1 MVSAYTRMHVYDR
14 KAGFPGGFRAAAS
27 LHCHTYHSKEL
38 LTFIPRY
45 AEMIPFI
52 AGRFKRGMER
62 HISIYGRTLDF
73 SKTYWTPPV
82 SPRQV
87 IEIETLQIEKE
98 LGLPALVSIT
108 DHDDIE
114 AGKQLQVLNGVHRVP
129 ISLEWTVPYG
139 RGLFHLGVHNLPHE
153 TATEIVR
160 ELMKHTNQ
168 DRDAMSLTDLLS
180 LINESPETL
189 TVVNHP
195 LWDIECIGEQGHA
208 ENLLAFLAEHSQWIH
223 ALEVNG
229 FRSWRENRE
238 VMRLADDWGLPAVAG
253 GDRHGCRPNSV
264 LNLTKSGSFNDL
276 VAEIREDAHS
286 EILLMPEY
294 RAPIAARTF
303 EAIADVL
310 RSYPNHSLGQT
321 RWVDRV
327 FADISDGHGVC
338 PLSRF
343 WDNGGPAWL
352 RATLWVM
359 RLLGSSRMQ
368 TALRLALANEKVAT
382 ERMGYES

>member
-1 MVSAYTRMHVYDR
+1 MGSAFTQMHVYDR
-14 KAGFPGGFRAAAS
+14 KDVFPRGFRAAAS

-45 AEMIPFI
+45 AEMIPYI
-52 AGRFKRGMER
+52 SGRFRKGME
-62 HISIYGRTLDF
+62 HHLSIYGRTLDF

-114 AGKQLQVLNGVHRVP
+114 AGKQLQLLNGVHRIP

-153 TATEIVR
+153 TATEVVR
-160 ELMKHTNQ
+160 ELMKHTNR
-168 DRDAMSLTDLLS
+168 DPDAMSLTELLS
-180 LINESPETL
+180 LIDEDSETL

-195 LWDIECIGEQGHA
+195 LWDIECIGEQDHT
-208 ENLLAFLAEHSQWIH
+208 ENLYAFLSEHSQWIH

-229 FRSWRENRE
+229 FRSWRENNS
-238 VMRLADDWGLPAVAG
+238 VMLLAEECGLPAVAG
-253 GDRHGCRPNSV
+253 GDRHGCQPNSV
-264 LNLTKSGSFNDL
+264 LNLTRSCSFNDL

-294 RAPIAARTF
+294 RAPMLARTF

-327 FADISDGHGVC
+327 FADISDGQGVL
-338 PLSRF
+338 PISRF
-343 WDNGGPAWL
+343 WQNGGPAWL
-352 RATLWVM
+352 RATLWCM
-359 RLLGSSRMQ
+359 RLLGNSRMQ
-368 TALRLALANEKVAT
+368 AALRLALANEKVVT

>member
-1 MVSAYTRMHVYDR
+1 
-14 KAGFPGGFRAAAS
+14 
-27 LHCHTYHSKEL
+27 
-38 LTFIPRY
+38 
-45 AEMIPFI
+45 
-52 AGRFKRGMER
+52 
-62 HISIYGRTLDF
+62 
-73 SKTYWTPPV
+73 
-82 SPRQV
+82 
-87 IEIETLQIEKE
+87 
-98 LGLPALVSIT
+98 
-108 DHDDIE
+108 
-114 AGKQLQVLNGVHRVP
+114 
-129 ISLEWTVPYG
+129 
-139 RGLFHLGVHNLPHE
+139 
-153 TATEIVR
+153 
-160 ELMKHTNQ
+160 MKYRNQ

-189 TVVNHP
+189 IVVNHP
-195 LWDIECIGEQGHA
+195 LWDIECMGEQEH
-208 ENLLAFLAEHSQWIH
+208 EKNLHAFLTEHSQWLH

-229 FRSWRENRE
+229 FRSWRENKA
-238 VMRLADDWGLPAVAG
+238 VMRMAEEWSLPAVAG

-264 LNLTKSGSFNDL
+264 LNLTRAGSFSDL

-294 RAPIAARTF
+294 RAPIVARTF

-310 RSYPNHSLGQT
+310 RTYPNHSLGQT

-338 PLSRF
+338 PISRF
-343 WDNGGPAWL
+343 WGDGGPAWL
-352 RATLWVM
+352 RATLLVM

>member
-1 MVSAYTRMHVYDR
+1 MGSAYTRMHVYDR
-14 KAGFPGGFRAAAS
+14 KDGFPCGFRAAAS

-45 AEMIPFI
+45 AEMIPYV
-52 AGRFKRGMER
+52 AGRFRRGMER
-62 HISIYGRTLDF
+62 HFSIYGRSIDF

-98 LGLPALVSIT
+98 LGLTALVSIT

-114 AGKQLQVLNGVHRVP
+114 AGKHLQLLNGVNRLP

-139 RGLFHLGVHNLPHE
+139 QGLFHLGVHNLPNE
-153 TATEIVR
+153 TSNDLAR
-160 ELMKHTNQ
+160 ELMKYTDQ
-168 DRDAMSLTDLLS
+168 EPDAMRLADILHLL
-180 LINESPETL
+180 NESPETL
-189 TVVNHP
+189 IIINHP
-195 LWDIECIGEQGHA
+195 LWDIECMGEQEHGD
-208 ENLLAFLAEHSQWIH
+208 NLRAFLTAHGQELH

-229 FRSWRENRE
+229 FRSWRENKA
-238 VMRLADDWGLPAVAG
+238 VMQLAEDWSLPAVAG

-264 LNLTKSGSFNDL
+264 LNLTRSTSFSDL
-276 VAEIREDAHS
+276 VAEIREDEHS

-294 RAPIAARTF
+294 RAPMVARVC
-303 EAIADVL
+303 EAVADVL
-310 RSYPNHSLGQT
+310 RFYPNHSLGQT
-321 RWVDRV
+321 RWVDRC
-327 FADISDGHGVC
+327 FADISDGQGVC

-343 WDNGGPAWL
+343 WGAGSPGWL
-352 RATLWVM
+352 RATLWCM
-359 RLLGSSRMQ
+359 RVLGSSRMQ

>member
-1 MVSAYTRMHVYDR
+1 MGSAYTRMHVYER
-14 KAGFPGGFRAAAS
+14 KDGFPRGFRAAAS

-45 AEMIPFI
+45 AEMIPYV
-52 AGRFKRGMER
+52 AGRFRRGMER
-62 HISIYGRTLDF
+62 HVSIYGRAIDF

-114 AGKQLQVLNGVHRVP
+114 AGKHLQLLNGMNQMP

-139 RGLFHLGVHNLPHE
+139 HGLFHLGIHNLPNE
-153 TATEIVR
+153 TANEIAR
-160 ELMKHTNQ
+160 ELMKYSKQ
-168 DRDAMSLTDLLS
+168 EPEAMKLAEILALL
-180 LINESPETL
+180 NESSDTL
-189 TVVNHP
+189 IVVNHP
-195 LWDIECIGEQGHA
+195 LWDIECMGEEDHGK
-208 ENLLAFLAEHSQWIH
+208 NLQAFLTEHAASVH

-229 FRSWRENRE
+229 FRSWRENKA
-238 VMRLADDWGLPAVAG
+238 VMQLAEEWSLPAIAG

-264 LNLTKSGSFNDL
+264 LNLTKAGTFNDL
-276 VAEIREDAHS
+276 VAEIRDDAHS

-294 RAPIAARTF
+294 RAPMVARVF
-303 EAIADVL
+303 EAVADVL

-327 FADISDGHGVC
+327 FADISDGHGTC

-343 WDNGGPAWL
+343 WGDGGPGWL
-352 RATLWVM
+352 RATLWCMKV
-359 RLLGSSRMQ
+359 LGSGRMQ
-368 TALRLALANEKVAT
+368 SAMRLALANEKVAR

>member
-1 MVSAYTRMHVYDR
+1 PH
-14 KAGFPGGFRAAAS
+14 
-27 LHCHTYHSKEL
+27 
-38 LTFIPRY
+38 Y

-52 AGRFKRGMER
+52 ASRFRKGMER
-62 HISIYGRTLDF
+62 HLFLHGKSIDF
-73 SKTYWTPPV
+73 SKAYWTPPV

-114 AGKQLQVLNGVHRVP
+114 AGKHLQVLTGVNRIP

-139 RGLFHLGVHNLPHE
+139 RGMFHLGIHNLSDE
-153 TATEIVR
+153 TSTDITR
-160 ELMKHTNQ
+160 ELNKYTLR
-168 DRDAMSLTDLLS
+168 DLDAMSLTSLLS
-180 LINESPETL
+180 ILNESSETMII
-189 TVVNHP
+189 VNHP
-195 LWDIECIGEQGHA
+195 LWDIEGLGEKDHA
-208 ENLLAFLAEHSQWIH
+208 ENLHSFLTEHGQWIH

-229 FRSWRENRE
+229 FRSWSENRS
-238 VMRLADDWGLPAVAG
+238 VMRLAEDWGVPAVGG
-253 GDRHGCRPNSV
+253 GDRHGCRPNTV
-264 LNLTKSGSFNDL
+264 LNLTRASSFNDL

-294 RAPIAARTF
+294 RAPFVARTF
-303 EAIADVL
+303 ETIAEVL
-310 RSYPNHSLGQT
+310 RFYPNHSLGQT

-327 FADISDGHGVC
+327 FADIGDGHGVC

-343 WDNGGPAWL
+343 WGDGGPGWL
-352 RATLWVM
+352 RATLWCM
-359 RLLGSSRMQ
+359 RVLGSSRMQ
-368 TALRLALANEKVAT
+368 TALRLALAHEKVVT

>member
-1 MVSAYTRMHVYDR
+1 MGSAYTRMHVYDR
-14 KAGFPGGFRAAAS
+14 KDGIPGGFRAAAS
-27 LHCHTYHSKEL
+27 LHCHTYHSKEVM
-38 LTFIPRY
+38 TFIPHY

-52 AGRFKRGMER
+52 ASRFRKGMER
-62 HISIYGRTLDF
+62 HLFLHGKSIDF
-73 SKTYWTPPV
+73 SKAYWTPPV

-114 AGKQLQVLNGVHRVP
+114 AGKHLQVLTGVNRIP

-139 RGLFHLGVHNLPHE
+139 RGMFHLGIHNLSDE
-153 TATEIVR
+153 TSTDITR
-160 ELMKHTNQ
+160 ELNKYTLR
-168 DRDAMSLTDLLS
+168 DPDAMSLTSLLS
-180 LINESPETL
+180 ILNESSETMII
-189 TVVNHP
+189 VNHP
-195 LWDIECIGEQGHA
+195 LWDIEGLGEKDHA
-208 ENLLAFLAEHSQWIH
+208 ENLHSFLTEHGQWIH

-229 FRSWRENRE
+229 FRSWSENRS
-238 VMRLADDWGLPAVAG
+238 VMRLAEDWGVPAVGG
-253 GDRHGCRPNSV
+253 GDRHGCRPNTV
-264 LNLTKSGSFNDL
+264 LNLTRASSFNDL

-294 RAPIAARTF
+294 RAPFVARTF
-303 EAIADVL
+303 ETIAEVL
-310 RSYPNHSLGQT
+310 RFYPNHSLGQT

-327 FADISDGHGVC
+327 FADIGDGHGVC

-343 WDNGGPAWL
+343 WGDGGPGWL
-352 RATLWVM
+352 RATLWCM
-359 RLLGSSRMQ
+359 RVLGSSRMQ
-368 TALRLALANEKVAT
+368 TALRLALAHEKVVT